1 MEKKKKERKRGKKG
15 KEKNAAPS
23 TIHRPFVKNYTSP
36 TYDFKSASFS
46 PPLFSPPLFSRLFL
60 FLPAFSIF
68 PNHTDEGGRIS
79 SLSLSLLLNF
89 STSRVEKKSPDW
101 KLISGLYRGCFDTPL
116 VVIISYI
123 SPRRRSTRPFEK
135 LPPAFYRAIP
145 EIEVWDTRLANP
157 LARVLGLE
165 NKRSIESLETV
176 APYYIFL
183 PTILP
188 MTLLGR
194 GEGAVEER
202 QKFLLAPIRPST
214 NLSFLFRFFFLF
226 SFFIRIFR
234 FEDSKRGCKRA
245 TRDSEQRYSTSQD
258 RADQPDLEGGY
269 RLPLATHHEGD
280 TFTHLF
286 PLLPSIHI
294 SISIF
299 STVWIDHRLQFSRN
313 SCRCHRC
320 ALENFLNVIPFW
332 KRTEK

>member
-1 MEKKKKERKRGKKG
+1 MPLLQRYIVPLWKTTPLPRMISKARRFPLL
-15 KEKNAAPS
+15 PS
-23 TIHRPFVKNYTSP
+23 HLLYSLVS
-36 TYDFKSASFS
+36 SSFS
-46 PPLFSPPLFSRLFL
+46 PLFQSFR
-60 FLPAFSIF
+60 I
-68 PNHTDEGGRIS
+68 TDEGGRIS
-79 SLSLSLLLNF
+79 SLSLFFF
-89 STSRVEKKSPDW
+89 STSQPREWKKKSPDW
-101 KLISGLYRGCFDTPL
+101 KLISGLYRGCCDTPL

-135 LPPAFYRAIP
+135 LPPAFYGTIP

-214 NLSFLFRFFFLF
+214 NLSFPFRFFFLF

-245 TRDSEQRYSTSQD
+245 TRDSEQRGIRPLRIELINRISREDIDCLSRPITKGIPL
-258 RADQPDLEGGY
+258 RICFLCF
-269 RLPLATHHEGD
+269 LPFISRFLSFRPFELTTDSNSRGILVVVIDA
-280 TFTHLF
+280 
-286 PLLPSIHI
+286 PLK
-294 SISIF
+294 IF
-299 STVWIDHRLQFSRN
+299 
-313 SCRCHRC
+313 
-320 ALENFLNVIPFW
+320 
-332 KRTEK
+332 

>member
-46 PPLFSPPLFSRLFL
+46 PPPFSPPLFSRLFL

-194 GEGAVEER
+194 RGGGDGR
-202 QKFLLAPIRPST
+202 GKNFSSPLFDRPPT
-214 NLSFLFRFFFLF
+214 CRFFFLF

-269 RLPLATHHEGD
+269 RLPLATHHERD

-294 SISIF
+294 SISIS

-313 SCRCHRC
+313 SRRCHRC
-320 ALENFLNVIPFW
+320 ALENFLNVF
-332 KRTEK
+332 RNLLLEEDR